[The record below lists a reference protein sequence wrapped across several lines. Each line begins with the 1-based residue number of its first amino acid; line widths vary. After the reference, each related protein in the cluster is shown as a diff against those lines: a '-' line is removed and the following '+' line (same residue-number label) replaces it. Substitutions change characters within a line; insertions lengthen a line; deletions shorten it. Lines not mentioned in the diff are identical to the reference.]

1 MAFWKSPMVAE
12 RFALLSRSSICSR
25 RSSMA
30 EVMAARRSG
39 QLREGLRGGPE
50 TVKASRRFCVEV
62 EVEVEGVWPADH
74 RPLVHGGPLA
84 G

>member
-1 MAFWKSPMVAE
+1 MVAE

-30 EVMAARRSG
+30 EVVAARRSG
-39 QLREGLRGGPE
+39 QLWESLRGGPE
-50 TVKASRRFCVEV
+50 TETVKAKRRFC
-62 EVEVEGVWPADH
+62 VEGVWPADH
-74 RPLVHGGPLA
+74 RPLVHDGPLA

>member
-39 QLREGLRGGPE
+39 RLRESLRG
-50 TVKASRRFCVEV
+50 
-62 EVEVEGVWPADH
+62 
-74 RPLVHGGPLA
+74 
-84 G
+84 